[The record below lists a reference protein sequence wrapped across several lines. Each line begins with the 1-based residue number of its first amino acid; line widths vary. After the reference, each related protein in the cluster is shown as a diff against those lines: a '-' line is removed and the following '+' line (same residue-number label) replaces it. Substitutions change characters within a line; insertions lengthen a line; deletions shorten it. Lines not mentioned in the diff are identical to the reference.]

1 MKKKLTAVMLLVAL
15 VLSIGLLTACNKD
28 DNKGNGN
35 DVTLTFAAPEGT
47 PALAIARLITD
58 NKSISGKNV
67 NYKIVNPSN
76 IAKEMQAGLSD
87 LVIMPVNAG
96 ATLINKGADYK
107 LVSVAVDGSLYL
119 VGKSDTATTV
129 TTTLTIDDIKG
140 KKIACIGQ
148 QGVPGLVF
156 RYILKENNISIVD
169 DVKNL
174 NDTNVYVQYASD
186 GTQARAAVENKSVD
200 YAVVGEPA
208 ATTFKIKFG
217 FNAQMDLQA
226 EYKKV
231 SGKETYP
238 QAGIFVKSSLASDAA
253 FMDALFAALKASKE
267 WVKNNP
273 QSVNDFM
280 KANAYESAAFPA
292 PSIAKCNVNAEK
304 LTAEKK
310 AEVLAFLKNLA
321 PGVNW
326 DTVNLF

>member
-87 LVIMPVNAG
+87 LVIVPVNAG
-96 ATLINKGADYK
+96 ATIINKGADYK

-119 VGKSDTATTV
+119 VGKIGKSETA
-129 TTTLTIDDIKG
+129 TTLTIDDIKG

-156 RYILKENNISIVD
+156 RYILKENNINIVD

-174 NDTNVYVQYASD
+174 NDTNVYVQYAGD
-186 GTQARAAVENKSVD
+186 GLQAKTAVENKSVD

-208 ATTFKIKFG
+208 ATTFKIKFE

-231 SGKETYP
+231 SGKDTYP

-280 KANAYESAAFPA
+280 KTNAYESAAFPA

-310 AEVLAFLKNLA
+310 AEILAFLKNLA

-326 DTVNLF
+326 DIVNLF

>member
-35 DVTLTFAAPEGT
+35 DVKLTFAAPEGT

-119 VGKSDTATTV
+119 VGKSETA
-129 TTTLTIDDIKG
+129 TTLTIDDIKG

-156 RYILKENNISIVD
+156 RYILKANNINIVD
-169 DVKNL
+169 SPE
-174 NDTNVYVQYASD
+174 NVPENSVYIKYASD

-208 ATTFKIKFG
+208 ATTFKTKG

-231 SGKETYP
+231 SGKDTYP

-253 FMDALFAALKASKE
+253 FMDALFTALKASKE

-292 PSIAKCNVNAEK
+292 PSIAKCNVNVEK

-326 DTVNLF
+326 DTVNMF

>member
-15 VLSIGLLTACNKD
+15 VLSIGLLTACNKGN
-28 DNKGNGN
+28 NKGNGN

-119 VGKSDTATTV
+119 VGKIGKSETA
-129 TTTLTIDDIKG
+129 TTLTIDDIKG
-140 KKIACIGQ
+140 KRIACIGQ

-156 RYILKENNISIVD
+156 RYILKANNISIVD

-174 NDTNVYVQYASD
+174 NDTSVYVQYAGD
-186 GTQARAAVENKSVD
+186 GPQAKTAVDNNSVD

-208 ATTFKIKFG
+208 ATTFKNKFG

-238 QAGIFVKSSLASDAA
+238 QAGIFVKSSLASDTA
-253 FMDALFAALKASKE
+253 FMDALFTALKASKE

-280 KANAYESAAFPA
+280 KANAYGSAAFPA

-310 AEVLAFLKNLA
+310 AEILAFLKNLA

>member
-15 VLSIGLLTACNKD
+15 VLSIGLLTACNKG
-28 DNKGNGN
+28 NKKGNGN

-119 VGKSDTATTV
+119 VGKNIDEAAK
-129 TTTLTIDDIKG
+129 TLTIDDIKG
-140 KKIACIGQ
+140 KRIACIGQ

-156 RYILKENNISIVD
+156 RYILKANNISIVD

-174 NDTNVYVQYASD
+174 NDTSVYVQYAGD
-186 GTQARAAVENKSVD
+186 GLQAKTAVENGSVD

-238 QAGIFVKSSLASDAA
+238 QAGIFVKSRLASDTA
-253 FMDALFAALKASKE
+253 FMDALFTALKASKE

-310 AEVLAFLKNLA
+310 AEILAFLKNLA

>member
-15 VLSIGLLTACNKD
+15 VLSIGLLTACNKG
-28 DNKGNGN
+28 NKGNGN

-47 PALAIARLITD
+47 PALAISRLITD

-119 VGKSDTATTV
+119 VGKSETA
-129 TTTLTIDDIKG
+129 TTLTIDDIKG

-156 RYILKENNISIVD
+156 RYILKANNISIVD
-169 DVKNL
+169 SPEKVPENS
-174 NDTNVYVQYASD
+174 VYVQYAGD
-186 GTQARAAVENKSVD
+186 GLQAKTAVENGSVD

-238 QAGIFVKSSLASDAA
+238 QAGIFVTSSLASDTT

-310 AEVLAFLKNLA
+310 AEILAFLKNLA

-326 DTVNLF
+326 DIVNLF

>member
-119 VGKSDTATTV
+119 VGKSDTATTA

-156 RYILKENNISIVD
+156 RYILKENNINIVD
-169 DVKNL
+169 SPENVSENS
-174 NDTNVYVQYASD
+174 VYVQYAGD
-186 GTQARAAVENKSVD
+186 GLQAKTAVENKSVD

-208 ATTFKIKFG
+208 ATTFKMKFG
-217 FNAQMDLQA
+217 FNAQMDLQT

-238 QAGIFVKSSLASDAA
+238 QAGIFVKSSLASDTA

-310 AEVLAFLKNLA
+310 AEILAFLKNLA

>member
-15 VLSIGLLTACNKD
+15 VLSIGLLTACNKGN
-28 DNKGNGN
+28 NKGNGN

-119 VGKSDTATTV
+119 VGKSDTATTA

-208 ATTFKIKFG
+208 ATTFKMKFG
-217 FNAQMDLQA
+217 FNAQMDLQT

-267 WVKNNP
+267 WVKDNP

-310 AEVLAFLKNLA
+310 AEILVFLKNLA
-321 PGVNW
+321 PGVDW

>member
-15 VLSIGLLTACNKD
+15 VLSIGLLTACNKGN
-28 DNKGNGN
+28 NKGNGN

-119 VGKSDTATTV
+119 VGKNIDEAAK
-129 TTTLTIDDIKG
+129 TLTIDDIKG
-140 KKIACIGQ
+140 KRIACIGQ

-156 RYILKENNISIVD
+156 RYILKENNINIVD
-169 DVKNL
+169 SPEKVPENS
-174 NDTNVYVQYASD
+174 VYVQYAGD
-186 GTQARAAVENKSVD
+186 GLQAKTAVENGSVD

-208 ATTFKIKFG
+208 ATTFKMKFG
-217 FNAQMDLQA
+217 FNAQMDLQT

-238 QAGIFVKSSLASDAA
+238 KAGIFVKSSLASDAA

-273 QSVNDFM
+273 QSVNVFM

-310 AEVLAFLKNLA
+310 AEILAFLKNLA

-326 DTVNLF
+326 DIVNLF

>member
-28 DNKGNGN
+28 NKKGNGN

-119 VGKSDTATTV
+119 VGKSETA
-129 TTTLTIDDIKG
+129 TTLTIDDIKG

-156 RYILKENNISIVD
+156 RYILKANNISIVD

-174 NDTNVYVQYASD
+174 NDTSVYVQYAGD
-186 GTQARAAVENKSVD
+186 GLQAKTAVENGSVD

-231 SGKETYP
+231 SGKDTYP
-238 QAGIFVKSSLASDAA
+238 QAGIFVKSRLASDTA
-253 FMDALFAALKASKE
+253 FMDALFTALKASKE

-310 AEVLAFLKNLA
+310 AEILAFLKNLA

>member
-28 DNKGNGN
+28 NKKGNGN

-119 VGKSDTATTV
+119 VGKSETA
-129 TTTLTIDDIKG
+129 TTLTIDDIKG

-156 RYILKENNISIVD
+156 RYILKENNINIVD
-169 DVKNL
+169 SPENVSENS
-174 NDTNVYVQYASD
+174 VYVQYAGD
-186 GTQARAAVENKSVD
+186 GLQAKTAVENKSVD

-208 ATTFKIKFG
+208 ATTFKMKFG

-238 QAGIFVKSSLASDAA
+238 QAGIFVTSSLSSDTA

-310 AEVLAFLKNLA
+310 AEILAFLKNLA

-326 DTVNLF
+326 DTVNMF

>member
-15 VLSIGLLTACNKD
+15 VLSIGLLTACNKGN
-28 DNKGNGN
+28 NKGNGN

-119 VGKSDTATTV
+119 VGKSETA
-129 TTTLTIDDIKG
+129 TTLTIDDIKG

-156 RYILKENNISIVD
+156 RYILKENNINIVD
-169 DVKNL
+169 SPENVSENS
-174 NDTNVYVQYASD
+174 VYVQYAGD
-186 GTQARAAVENKSVD
+186 GLQAKTAVENKSVD

-208 ATTFKIKFG
+208 ATTFKMKFG
-217 FNAQMDLQA
+217 FNAQMDLQT

-238 QAGIFVKSSLASDAA
+238 QAGIFVTSSLSSDTA

-280 KANAYESAAFPA
+280 KANAYESAAFPT

>member
-28 DNKGNGN
+28 NKKGNGN

-119 VGKSDTATTV
+119 VGKSETA
-129 TTTLTIDDIKG
+129 TTLTIDDIKG

-148 QGVPGLVF
+148 QGIPGLVF
-156 RYILKENNISIVD
+156 RYILKANNISIVD
-169 DVKNL
+169 SPE
-174 NDTNVYVQYASD
+174 NVTANSVYIKYASD
-186 GTQARAAVENKSVD
+186 GMQARAAVENGSVN

-208 ATTFKIKFG
+208 ATTFKTKG

-253 FMDALFAALKASKE
+253 FMDALFAALQASKE

-310 AEVLAFLKNLA
+310 AEILAFLKNLA

>member
-119 VGKSDTATTV
+119 VGKSDTATTA

-156 RYILKENNISIVD
+156 RYILKENNINIVD

-174 NDTNVYVQYASD
+174 NDTSVYVQYAGD
-186 GTQARAAVENKSVD
+186 GLQAKTAVENGSVD

-217 FNAQMDLQA
+217 FNAQMDLQT

-238 QAGIFVKSSLASDAA
+238 QAGIFVTSSLASDAA

-280 KANAYESAAFPA
+280 KSNAYESAAFPA

-321 PGVNW
+321 PGVDW

>member
-28 DNKGNGN
+28 NKKGNGN

-119 VGKSDTATTV
+119 VGQSKTA
-129 TTTLTIDDIKG
+129 TTLTIADIKG
-140 KKIACIGQ
+140 KRIACIGQ

-156 RYILKENNISIVD
+156 RYILKANNISIVD

-174 NDTNVYVQYASD
+174 NNTNVYVQYAGD
-186 GTQARAAVENKSVD
+186 GLQAKKAVENDSVN
-200 YAVVGEPA
+200 YAVVGEPV
-208 ATTFKIKFG
+208 ATTFKTKG

-253 FMDALFAALKASKE
+253 FMDALFTALKASKE

-310 AEVLAFLKNLA
+310 AEILAFLKNLA

>member
-15 VLSIGLLTACNKD
+15 VLSIGLLTACNKG
-28 DNKGNGN
+28 NKKGNGN

-119 VGKSDTATTV
+119 VGKSETA
-129 TTTLTIDDIKG
+129 TTLTIDEIRG
-140 KKIACIGQ
+140 KRIACIGQ

-156 RYILKENNISIVD
+156 RYILKANNISIVD

-174 NDTNVYVQYASD
+174 NDTNVYVQYAGD
-186 GTQARAAVENKSVD
+186 GLQAKTAVENKSVD

-208 ATTFKIKFG
+208 ATTFKTKG
-217 FNAQMDLQA
+217 FKAQMDLQA

-310 AEVLAFLKNLA
+310 AEILAFLKNLA
-321 PGVNW
+321 PRVNW

>member
-28 DNKGNGN
+28 NKKGNGN

-107 LVSVAVDGSLYL
+107 LISVAVDGSLYL
-119 VGKSDTATTV
+119 VGKSEKA
-129 TTTLTIDDIKG
+129 TTLTIDDIKG

-156 RYILKENNISIVD
+156 RYILKANNISIVD

-174 NDTNVYVQYASD
+174 NNTNVYVQYAGD
-186 GTQARAAVENKSVD
+186 GLQAKKAVENDSVD

-208 ATTFKIKFG
+208 ATTFKTKG

-238 QAGIFVKSSLASDAA
+238 QAGIFVKSSLAFDTA

-280 KANAYESAAFPA
+280 KANAYESAAFPK

-310 AEVLAFLKNLA
+310 AEILAFLKNLA

>member
-119 VGKSDTATTV
+119 VGKIGKSDTATT
-129 TTTLTIDDIKG
+129 LTINDIKG
-140 KKIACIGQ
+140 KRIACIGQ

-156 RYILKENNISIVD
+156 RYILKANNIGIVD
-169 DVKNL
+169 SPKNVPE
-174 NDTNVYVQYASD
+174 NSVYVQYAND
-186 GTQARAAVENKSVD
+186 GTQARAAVENDSVD

-208 ATTFKIKFG
+208 ATTFKMKFG
-217 FNAQMDLQA
+217 FNAQMDLQT

-321 PGVNW
+321 PGIDW
-326 DTVNLF
+326 DTVNMF

>member
-15 VLSIGLLTACNKD
+15 VLSIGLLTACNNGNK
-28 DNKGNGN
+28 KGNGN

-119 VGKSDTATTV
+119 VGKSGKSETA
-129 TTTLTIDDIKG
+129 TTLTIDDIKG
-140 KKIACIGQ
+140 KRIACIGQ

-156 RYILKENNISIVD
+156 RYILKANNISIVD
-169 DVKNL
+169 SPKNVPE
-174 NDTNVYVQYASD
+174 NSVYVQYASD
-186 GTQARAAVENKSVD
+186 GTQARAAVENDSVD

-217 FNAQMDLQA
+217 FNAQMDLQK
-226 EYKKV
+226 EYKAV

-238 QAGIFVKSSLASDAA
+238 QAGIFVKSSLASDTA

-310 AEVLAFLKNLA
+310 AEILAFLKNLA

>member
-67 NYKIVNPSN
+67 NYKIVNPNN

-119 VGKSDTATTV
+119 VGKSDTATTA

-156 RYILKENNISIVD
+156 RYILKENNINIVD
-169 DVKNL
+169 SPE
-174 NDTNVYVQYASD
+174 NVTENSVYIKYASD
-186 GTQARAAVENKSVD
+186 GLQAKTAVENKSVD

-208 ATTFKIKFG
+208 ATTFKMKFG

-292 PSIAKCNVNAEK
+292 PSIAECNVNAEK

-310 AEVLAFLKNLA
+310 AEILAFLKNLA
-321 PGVNW
+321 PGVDW

>member
-15 VLSIGLLTACNKD
+15 VLSIGLLTACNKGN
-28 DNKGNGN
+28 NKGNGN

-119 VGKSDTATTV
+119 VGKIGKSETV
-129 TTTLTIDDIKG
+129 TTLTIDDIKG
-140 KKIACIGQ
+140 KRIACIGQ

-156 RYILKENNISIVD
+156 RYILKENNINIVD
-169 DVKNL
+169 SPENVSENS
-174 NDTNVYVQYASD
+174 VYVQYAGD
-186 GTQARAAVENKSVD
+186 GLQAKTAVENKSVD

-238 QAGIFVKSSLASDAA
+238 QAGIFVKSSLASDTA
-253 FMDALFAALKASKE
+253 FMDALFTALKASKE

>member
-15 VLSIGLLTACNKD
+15 VLSIGLLTACNKGN
-28 DNKGNGN
+28 NKGNGN

-119 VGKSDTATTV
+119 VGKSETA
-129 TTTLTIDDIKG
+129 TTLTIDEIRG
-140 KKIACIGQ
+140 KRIACIGQ

-156 RYILKENNISIVD
+156 RYILKENNINIVD

-174 NDTNVYVQYASD
+174 NDTSVYVQYAGD
-186 GTQARAAVENKSVD
+186 GLQAKTAVENKSVD

-208 ATTFKIKFG
+208 ATTFKTKG

-326 DTVNLF
+326 DIVNLF

>member
-15 VLSIGLLTACNKD
+15 VLSIGLLTACNKG
-28 DNKGNGN
+28 NKKGNGN

-119 VGKSDTATTV
+119 VGKSETAK
-129 TTTLTIDDIKG
+129 TLTIDDIKG
-140 KKIACIGQ
+140 KRIACIGQ

-156 RYILKENNISIVD
+156 RYILKANNISIVD
-169 DVKNL
+169 SPEDVTKNS
-174 NDTNVYVQYASD
+174 VYIKYASD
-186 GTQARAAVENKSVD
+186 GRQARAAVENDSVD

-208 ATTFKIKFG
+208 ATTFKTKG

-238 QAGIFVKSSLASDAA
+238 QAGIFVKSSLASDTA

>member
-28 DNKGNGN
+28 NKKGNGN
-35 DVTLTFAAPEGT
+35 DVMLTFAAPEGT

-96 ATLINKGADYK
+96 ATIINKGADYK

-119 VGKSDTATTV
+119 VGKIGESETA
-129 TTTLTIDDIKG
+129 TTLTIDDIKG

-169 DVKNL
+169 SPEDVTENS
-174 NDTNVYVQYASD
+174 VYIKYAGD
-186 GTQARAAVENKSVD
+186 GLQAKTAVENGSVD

-280 KANAYESAAFPA
+280 KANAYESAAFPK

-310 AEVLAFLKNLA
+310 AEILAFLKNLA
-321 PGVNW
+321 LGVNW

>member
-107 LVSVAVDGSLYL
+107 LVNVAVDGSLYL
-119 VGKSDTATTV
+119 VGKSETA
-129 TTTLTIDDIKG
+129 TTLTIDDIKG
-140 KKIACIGQ
+140 KRIACIGQ

-156 RYILKENNISIVD
+156 RYILKANNISIVD

-174 NDTNVYVQYASD
+174 NNTNVYVQYAGD
-186 GTQARAAVENKSVD
+186 GLQAKTAVENGSVD

-238 QAGIFVKSSLASDAA
+238 QAGVFVTSDLTSNTA
-253 FMDALFAALKASKE
+253 FMDSLFAALKASKE

-280 KANAYESAAFPA
+280 KANAYESAAFPT

>member
-1 MKKKLTAVMLLVAL
+1 
-15 VLSIGLLTACNKD
+15 
-28 DNKGNGN
+28 
-35 DVTLTFAAPEGT
+35 
-47 PALAIARLITD
+47 
-58 NKSISGKNV
+58 
-67 NYKIVNPSN
+67 
-76 IAKEMQAGLSD
+76 
-87 LVIMPVNAG
+87 
-96 ATLINKGADYK
+96 
-107 LVSVAVDGSLYL
+107 
-119 VGKSDTATTV
+119 
-129 TTTLTIDDIKG
+129 
-140 KKIACIGQ
+140 
-148 QGVPGLVF
+148 
-156 RYILKENNISIVD
+156 YILKENNINIVD
-169 DVKNL
+169 SPEKVPENS
-174 NDTNVYVQYASD
+174 VYVQYAGD
-186 GTQARAAVENKSVD
+186 GLQAKTAVENGSVD
-200 YAVVGEPA
+200 YAAVGEPA

-238 QAGIFVKSSLASDAA
+238 QAGIFVTSSLASDAA

-310 AEVLAFLKNLA
+310 AEILAFLKNLA

>member
-28 DNKGNGN
+28 NKKGNGN

-119 VGKSDTATTV
+119 VGKSETA
-129 TTTLTIDDIKG
+129 TTLTIDDIKG
-140 KKIACIGQ
+140 KRIACIGQ

-156 RYILKENNISIVD
+156 RYILKMNNIEVVEEKEKLTSE
-169 DVKNL
+169 
-174 NDTNVYVQYASD
+174 NVFVQYVAD
-186 GTQARAAVENKSVD
+186 GNLAKTAVEKEDGVD
-200 YAVVGEPA
+200 FAVVGEPA
-208 ATTFKIKFG
+208 ATTFKMKFG
-217 FNAQMDLQA
+217 FNAQMDLQT

-310 AEVLAFLKNLA
+310 AEILAFLKNLA
-321 PGVNW
+321 PVVNW

>member
-15 VLSIGLLTACNKD
+15 VLSIGLLTACNKG
-28 DNKGNGN
+28 NKKGNGN

-119 VGKSDTATTV
+119 VGKIGKSETA
-129 TTTLTIDDIKG
+129 TTLTIDDIKG
-140 KKIACIGQ
+140 KRIACIGQ

-156 RYILKENNISIVD
+156 RYILKENNINIVD
-169 DVKNL
+169 SPKNVPE
-174 NDTNVYVQYASD
+174 NSVYVQYASD
-186 GTQARAAVENKSVD
+186 GTQAKTAVENGSVD

-253 FMDALFAALKASKE
+253 FMDALFTALKASKE

-280 KANAYESAAFPA
+280 KANAYESAAFPK

-310 AEVLAFLKNLA
+310 AEILAFLKNLA

>member
-15 VLSIGLLTACNKD
+15 VLSIGLLTACNKG
-28 DNKGNGN
+28 NKKGNGN

-119 VGKSDTATTV
+119 VGKSDTATTA

-156 RYILKENNISIVD
+156 RYILKENNINIVD

-174 NDTNVYVQYASD
+174 NDTNVYVQYAGD
-186 GTQARAAVENKSVD
+186 GLQAKTAVENKSVD

-280 KANAYESAAFPA
+280 KANAYESAAFPT

-310 AEVLAFLKNLA
+310 AEILAFLKNLA

-326 DTVNLF
+326 DIVNLF

>member
-15 VLSIGLLTACNKD
+15 VLSIGLLTACNKGN
-28 DNKGNGN
+28 NKGNGN

-119 VGKSDTATTV
+119 VGQSKTAK
-129 TTTLTIDDIKG
+129 TLTIDEIRG
-140 KKIACIGQ
+140 KRIACIGQ

-156 RYILKENNISIVD
+156 RYILKANNISIVD

-174 NDTNVYVQYASD
+174 NDTSVYVQYAGD
-186 GTQARAAVENKSVD
+186 GLQAKTAVENKSVD

-238 QAGIFVKSSLASDAA
+238 QAGIFVTSSLSSDTA

-280 KANAYESAAFPA
+280 KANAYESAAFPT

>member
-28 DNKGNGN
+28 NKKGNGN

-119 VGKSDTATTV
+119 VGKIGKSETV
-129 TTTLTIDDIKG
+129 TTLTIDDIKG
-140 KKIACIGQ
+140 KRIACIGQ

-156 RYILKENNISIVD
+156 RYILKANNISIVD
-169 DVKNL
+169 SPE
-174 NDTNVYVQYASD
+174 NVTENSVYIKYASD
-186 GTQARAAVENKSVD
+186 GTQARAAVENGSVN

-238 QAGIFVKSSLASDAA
+238 QAGIFVKSSLASDTA

-280 KANAYESAAFPA
+280 KANAYESAAFPK

-310 AEVLAFLKNLA
+310 AEILAFLKNLA

>member
-15 VLSIGLLTACNKD
+15 VLSIGLLTACNKG
-28 DNKGNGN
+28 NKKGNGN

-119 VGKSDTATTV
+119 VGKNIDEAAK
-129 TTTLTIDDIKG
+129 TLTINDIKG
-140 KKIACIGQ
+140 KRIACIGQ

-156 RYILKENNISIVD
+156 RYILKENNINIVD
-169 DVKNL
+169 SPEKVPENS
-174 NDTNVYVQYASD
+174 VYVQYAGD
-186 GTQARAAVENKSVD
+186 GLQAKTAVENGSVD

-238 QAGIFVKSSLASDAA
+238 QAGIFVTSSLASDTT

-280 KANAYESAAFPA
+280 KANAYESAAFPT

>member
-119 VGKSDTATTV
+119 VGKNIDEAAK
-129 TTTLTIDDIKG
+129 TLTINDIKG
-140 KKIACIGQ
+140 KRIACIGQ

-156 RYILKENNISIVD
+156 RYILKENNINIVD
-169 DVKNL
+169 SPKNVPE
-174 NDTNVYVQYASD
+174 NSVYVQYASD
-186 GTQARAAVENKSVD
+186 GLQAKTAVENKSVD

-208 ATTFKIKFG
+208 ATTFKMKFG

-310 AEVLAFLKNLA
+310 AEVLVFLKNLA
-321 PGVNW
+321 PGVDW

>member
-15 VLSIGLLTACNKD
+15 VLSIVLLTACNKD

-119 VGKSDTATTV
+119 VGKSDTATTA

-156 RYILKENNISIVD
+156 RYILKENNINIVD
-169 DVKNL
+169 SPKNVPE
-174 NDTNVYVQYASD
+174 NSVYVQYAGD
-186 GTQARAAVENKSVD
+186 GPQAKTAVDNNSVD

-208 ATTFKIKFG
+208 ATTFKTKG

-253 FMDALFAALKASKE
+253 FMDTLFAALKASKE

-310 AEVLAFLKNLA
+310 AEILAFLKNLA

-326 DTVNLF
+326 DIVNLF

>member
-119 VGKSDTATTV
+119 VGKSDTATTA

-156 RYILKENNISIVD
+156 RYILKENNINIVD

-174 NDTNVYVQYASD
+174 NDTSVYVQYAGD
-186 GTQARAAVENKSVD
+186 GLQAKTAVENGSVD

-217 FNAQMDLQA
+217 FNAQMDLQT

-238 QAGIFVKSSLASDAA
+238 QAGIFVTSSLASDAA

-280 KANAYESAAFPA
+280 KSNAYESAAFPA

-310 AEVLAFLKNLA
+310 AEILAFLKNLA

-326 DTVNLF
+326 YTVNLF

>member
-15 VLSIGLLTACNKD
+15 VLSIGLLTACNKGN
-28 DNKGNGN
+28 NKGNGN

-119 VGKSDTATTV
+119 VGKSETA
-129 TTTLTIDDIKG
+129 TTLTINDIKG
-140 KKIACIGQ
+140 KRIACIGQ

-156 RYILKENNISIVD
+156 RYILKANNISIVD
-169 DVKNL
+169 SPENVPENS
-174 NDTNVYVQYASD
+174 VYVQYAGD
-186 GTQARAAVENKSVD
+186 GLQAKTAVENGSVD

-208 ATTFKIKFG
+208 ATTFKMKFG
-217 FNAQMDLQA
+217 FNAQMDLQT

-238 QAGIFVKSSLASDAA
+238 QAGIFVKSSLSSDTA

>member
-28 DNKGNGN
+28 NKKGNGN

-119 VGKSDTATTV
+119 VGKSKTA
-129 TTTLTIDDIKG
+129 TTLTIDDIKG

-156 RYILKENNISIVD
+156 RYILKANNISIVD
-169 DVKNL
+169 SPE
-174 NDTNVYVQYASD
+174 NVTENSVYIKYASD
-186 GTQARAAVENKSVD
+186 GTQARAAVENGSVN

-208 ATTFKIKFG
+208 ATTFKTKG

-231 SGKETYP
+231 SGNETYP
-238 QAGIFVKSSLASDAA
+238 QAGIFVKSSLASDTT
-253 FMDALFAALKASKE
+253 FMDALFTALKASKE

-280 KANAYESAAFPA
+280 KANAYESAAFPK

-310 AEVLAFLKNLA
+310 AEILAFLKNLA

>member
-28 DNKGNGN
+28 NKKGNGN

-119 VGKSDTATTV
+119 VGKSETA
-129 TTTLTIDDIKG
+129 TTLTIDDIKG

-156 RYILKENNISIVD
+156 RYILKENNINIVD
-169 DVKNL
+169 SPEKVSENS
-174 NDTNVYVQYASD
+174 VYVQYAGD
-186 GTQARAAVENKSVD
+186 GLQAKTAVENGSVD

-208 ATTFKIKFG
+208 ATTFKTKG

-238 QAGIFVKSSLASDAA
+238 QAGIFVKSSLASDTA
-253 FMDALFAALKASKE
+253 FMDALFTALKASKE

-280 KANAYESAAFPA
+280 KANAYESAAFPK

-310 AEVLAFLKNLA
+310 AEILAFLKNLA

>member
-28 DNKGNGN
+28 NKKGNGN

-119 VGKSDTATTV
+119 VGKSETATT
-129 TTTLTIDDIKG
+129 LSIDDIKG

-156 RYILKENNISIVD
+156 RYILKANNISIVD
-169 DVKNL
+169 SPEDVTANS
-174 NDTNVYVQYASD
+174 VYIKYASD
-186 GTQARAAVENKSVD
+186 GTQARAAVENKSVN

-208 ATTFKIKFG
+208 ATTFKTKG

-238 QAGIFVKSSLASDAA
+238 QAGIFVKSSLASDTA
-253 FMDALFAALKASKE
+253 FMDALFTALKASKE

-310 AEVLAFLKNLA
+310 AEILAFLKNLA